1 MRCCGRDLIQKPVAL
16 NLWGLRNNA
25 AWLPGFSPS
34 PGGMHGWIS
43 HLAGNPEA
51 EYAKLLGLCACLSGC
66 SAGTPH
72 CSVCWNQGPGGMGLQ
87 RDILVAKISGRSM
100 VSRVGSHNHSLLLLA
115 GVWVPLALCCSRVG
129 GCPTLLFFIF
139 CGQSCLPSQSQ
150 CENLDISVENAKFTC
165 HFHSLL

>member
-1 MRCCGRDLIQKPVAL
+1 MGPKKQCCLAPWIQ
-16 NLWGLRNNA
+16 
-25 AWLPGFSPS
+25 PS

-129 GCPTLLFFIF
+129 CCPTLLFFIL
-139 CGQSCLPSQSQ
+139 CGQSCLPSQSP

-165 HFHSLL
+165 HFHFLL